1 MRLTTIQFFFL
12 IVTMLLGLLPGF
24 LQAGKIKSADEYSV
38 GGRNAGMGMVA
49 GCIISTIVG
58 GAATVGTAQLGF
70 KIGLPAWWFTLG
82 SGIAFIIMAYIYAK
96 PLRESGL
103 TTIAQY
109 MEIKYGVKA
118 GILAGVSAS
127 MGIFFSIVASSLTA
141 INLISSIFGI
151 NLSLSVFIIMTVAG
165 AMIFFGGL
173 NGSGL
178 AGIFKIGI
186 IFITVFLGGVLAY
199 VDMNHLGGMKSVI
212 VDDKWFSLF
221 GHGLQNS
228 LINLLSMIMGVVS
241 TQSYIQAVFSA
252 KDSATAKR
260 GCIIAAITV
269 IPIGLP
275 SVVIGMF
282 MSVHH
287 PEINPIDAL
296 PMYLLNYLPEFLG
309 GVGIAALLLSALGS
323 IAGLAFGVSTM
334 LTNGV
339 IQKIF
344 KNLSDERLLNI
355 SRLNVLLVIIGA
367 VLFTCYHL
375 DSSVLEWNFLS
386 MALRGSGIFLPLT
399 FAVLTTKKINASTG
413 FHAMSAGIITNCLWN
428 KLQIAAVD
436 ELLVSVFVSCLI
448 FVPELIRKS
457 QNKTIEVVQMRINST
472 SDYMMDEEHN
482 EIKN

>member
-1 MRLTTIQFFFL
+1 
-12 IVTMLLGLLPGF
+12 
-24 LQAGKIKSADEYSV
+24 
-38 GGRNAGMGMVA
+38 
-49 GCIISTIVG
+49 
-58 GAATVGTAQLGF
+58 
-70 KIGLPAWWFTLG
+70 
-82 SGIAFIIMAYIYAK
+82 
-96 PLRESGL
+96 
-103 TTIAQY
+103 
-109 MEIKYGVKA
+109 
-118 GILAGVSAS
+118 
-127 MGIFFSIVASSLTA
+127 
-141 INLISSIFGI
+141 
-151 NLSLSVFIIMTVAG
+151 
-165 AMIFFGGL
+165 
-173 NGSGL
+173 
-178 AGIFKIGI
+178 
-186 IFITVFLGGVLAY
+186 
-199 VDMNHLGGMKSVI
+199 
-212 VDDKWFSLF
+212 
-221 GHGLQNS
+221 
-228 LINLLSMIMGVVS
+228 
-241 TQSYIQAVFSA
+241 
-252 KDSATAKR
+252 
-260 GCIIAAITV
+260 
-269 IPIGLP
+269 
-275 SVVIGMF
+275 

-287 PEINPIDAL
+287 PEVNPIDAL

-413 FHAMSAGIITNCLWN
+413 LYAMSAGIITNCLWN

-436 ELLVSVFVSCLI
+436 GLLVSVFVSFLI

-472 SDYMMDEEHN
+472 RDYMMDEEHN

>member
-82 SGIAFIIMAYIYAK
+82 SGIAFIIMAYIYAR

-109 MEIKYGVKA
+109 MERKYGVKA

-186 IFITVFLGGVLAY
+186 IFITVFLGGILAY
-199 VDMNHLGGMKSVI
+199 VDMHHLGGMRSVI

-252 KDSATAKR
+252 KDSATQTWVYYS
-260 GCIIAAITV
+260 GNN
-269 IPIGLP
+269 
-275 SVVIGMF
+275 S
-282 MSVHH
+282 
-287 PEINPIDAL
+287 N
-296 PMYLLNYLPEFLG
+296 
-309 GVGIAALLLSALGS
+309 
-323 IAGLAFGVSTM
+323 
-334 LTNGV
+334 
-339 IQKIF
+339 
-344 KNLSDERLLNI
+344 SDW
-355 SRLNVLLVIIGA
+355 
-367 VLFTCYHL
+367 FT
-375 DSSVLEWNFLS
+375 
-386 MALRGSGIFLPLT
+386 
-399 FAVLTTKKINASTG
+399 
-413 FHAMSAGIITNCLWN
+413 
-428 KLQIAAVD
+428 
-436 ELLVSVFVSCLI
+436 VSCYRD
-448 FVPELIRKS
+448 VY
-457 QNKTIEVVQMRINST
+457 VGT
-472 SDYMMDEEHN
+472 SSRGQSY
-482 EIKN
+482 